1 MSFTSVPRHVP
12 RHMLRLRVALL
23 VVTLAGGLTASW
35 ATAQPTELPGLRGD
49 ALVIRDSN
57 SVPHICSGSD
67 HDTLFM
73 QGYVHAQDRFFQ
85 MDTLRRTFSGT
96 LAEMVGSGALESDVQ
111 LRNLGLRRAA
121 EASLAAYEANGLGD
135 ALEKLQAY
143 ADGINAYLA
152 GNPLP
157 PEYGGLE
164 LSSVLPWSV
173 VDSLVL
179 GKGLAFGLSFDLLEL
194 DLTVMA
200 GAYAQAGA
208 IGGFDGMALLFED
221 VMRHAPFDPTISI
234 DSSAST
240 TGSQRSGQGHE
251 IAAPTAR
258 TLELAKRTRAELAR
272 VPLMKQALERRAGD
286 TGSNWWLVAGDRSAS
301 GFPMLANDPHL
312 ALNTPSTFYE
322 AHLMASSEPR
332 CGLPEGAAS
341 SYRAAASYRGSGPDN
356 GAERDAS
363 ATQVAKAGA
372 PDFDRL
378 DANGVS
384 FPGAPG
390 LVQGCNQTMC
400 WGSTVNPMDVTD
412 VYQEI
417 LVVDPNSGL
426 PTHTLFDGQPEPLI
440 LIPQTFLVN
449 QIGDQQLDNLA
460 DSGIGP
466 LDGGLTLVVP
476 RRNNGPIIS
485 LDTSQQPPV
494 GFSVQYTGWHGTLE
508 FEAFFGWLRAN
519 TVNDFSNALQ
529 FFDVGSQNWA
539 YADVNGNIA
548 YFTSAELPI
557 REDLQTLGFPDG
569 GMPPFLI
576 RDGSHTLRHEWMA
589 IQNPQ
594 PNQSLGFEILPFAE
608 MPQLVNPPQGY
619 IINANNDPVGNT
631 LDNNVLNEVRP
642 GGGAFYL
649 SPGYVSLRV
658 GRIGRLMEELLA
670 NGGTATKEDLEQI
683 QANNQL
689 LDAELVA
696 PYLITAFAN
705 AADPSAPAA
714 LQALAADPGVAEAV
728 TRLMAW
734 DFSSPTGIAEGYD
747 PGDDPSNLPQP
758 SADEIAHSVAATIW
772 SVFRG
777 QVVQQ
782 VIDGTLTQVGLGDF
796 LPDSRSAYNG
806 LANLLM
812 NFDASN
818 GVGASGI
825 PFLQTGLG
833 LTPAQDR
840 DVILLQNLRAAL
852 DLLAG
857 DDFAAAFG
865 NSTNQDNYR
874 WGYLHRIVFD
884 HPLGGPFN
892 IPNAGGFNDVSA
904 ELLGVARSGGYEA
917 VDASSHSSRADGV
930 NDFMFG
936 SGPARRFIGVLD
948 PAGIDAQQ
956 IIPGGQSGVVSSPD
970 YGSQLGRWL
979 TNDYHPLLLTPGDVA
994 ADQQTEQQFTSLC
1007 RPDNTTLCFQ
1017 NRRFATTVN
1026 WSVEP
1031 FGSGPGF
1038 AVGGASDISGNL
1050 AFFDP
1055 ENWEML
1061 VKVLD
1066 GCAINGHFWV
1076 FVSAATDVSW
1086 DLTIEDTESGQVWTS
1101 SHPGGSPSPAITD
1114 TQAFATCP

>member
-1 MSFTSVPRHVP
+1 MPFTSVSR
-12 RHMLRLRVALL
+12 RTL
-23 VVTLAGGLTASW
+23 VRILAMSLIVGLTTSW
-35 ATAQPTELPGLRGD
+35 AVAQTTELSGLSGD

-57 SVPHICSGSD
+57 GIPHICSSND
-67 HDTLFM
+67 RDTLFM
-73 QGYVHAQDRFFQ
+73 LGYVHAQDRFFQ

-96 LAEMVGSGALESDVQ
+96 LAELVGSDALPSDVQ

-121 EASLAAYEANGLGD
+121 EASLVAYQANGLNNS
-135 ALEKLQAY
+135 LELLEAY
-143 ADGINAYLA
+143 TNGINAYLE

-164 LSSVLPWSV
+164 LSTAAPWSV
-173 VDSLVL
+173 VDTLVL

-194 DLTVMA
+194 DLTVLA
-200 GAYAQAGA
+200 GAYSQAGA
-208 IGGFDGMALLFED
+208 IGGFDGLALLFED
-221 VMRHAPFDPTISI
+221 VTRHAPFDPTISI
-234 DSSAST
+234 PSSAS
-240 TGSQRSGQGHE
+240 GSGAERGQQRSL
-251 IAAPTAR
+251 AAPSAR
-258 TLELAKRTRAELAR
+258 TLELAQRTRDTLAG
-272 VPLMKQALERRAGD
+272 VPLLKEALERRAGD
-286 TGSNWWLVAGDRSAS
+286 VGSNWWLVDGDHSAS

-322 AHLMASSEPR
+322 AHLMASSDFR
-332 CGLPEGAAS
+332 CGLPEGN
-341 SYRAAASYRGSGPDN
+341 AAAFRSSGKIRTDN
-356 GAERDAS
+356 GPAIAKTKAAEANAS
-363 ATQVAKAGA
+363 
-372 PDFDRL
+372 RL

-417 LVVDPNSGL
+417 LVFDPNSGL
-426 PTHTLFDGQPEPLI
+426 PTHTIFDGQQEPLI
-440 LIPQTFLVN
+440 LIPQSFSVN
-449 QIGDQQLDNLA
+449 QVGDQQLDNLVDA
-460 DSGIGP
+460 GIGP

-485 LDTSQQPPV
+485 IDTSQQPPI

-508 FEAFFGWLRAN
+508 FEAFFRWLH
-519 TVNDFSNALQ
+519 TSSVDEFSSALQ

-589 IQNPQ
+589 VQNPQ

-608 MPQLVNPPQGY
+608 MPQLVNPSRGY
-619 IINANNDPVGNT
+619 IFNANNDPVGNT

-658 GRIGRLMEELLA
+658 GRIGRLMEELLGD
-670 NGGTATKEDLEQI
+670 GGTATREDLEKI

-696 PYLITAFAN
+696 PFLIAAFAN
-705 AADPSAPAA
+705 ASDAGAPAA
-714 LQALAADPGVAEAV
+714 LQALAADPGVAEAI

-734 DFSSPTGIAEGYD
+734 DFSSPTGIVQGYD

-758 SADEIAHSVAATIW
+758 SADEIANSIAATVW

-796 LPDSRSAYNG
+796 LPDSRSAYKA

-812 NFDASN
+812 TFDTGQ

-825 PFLQTGLG
+825 PFFQTGMG
-833 LTPAQDR
+833 LQPAQDR
-840 DVILLQNLRAAL
+840 DLILLQSLRTAL
-852 DLLAG
+852 DLLAS

-865 NSTNQDNYR
+865 NSTTQDDYR

-892 IPNAGGFNDVSA
+892 IPNAGGFSDVSPS
-904 ELLGVARSGGYEA
+904 LPGVARSGGYEA
-917 VDASSHSSRADGV
+917 VDASSHSARADGV

-936 SGPARRFIGVLD
+936 SGPARRFVGVLD
-948 PAGIDAQQ
+948 PAGISAQQ
-956 IIPGGQSGVVSSPD
+956 IIPGGQSGVISSPD
-970 YGSQLGRWL
+970 YASQLGRWL
-979 TNDYHPLLLTPGDVA
+979 TNDYHPILLTPDAVA
-994 ADQQTEQQFTSLC
+994 ADRQTEQGFTPLC
-1007 RPDNTTLCFQ
+1007 SPDDTTHCFQ
-1017 NRRFATTVN
+1017 TRRFATTVD
-1026 WSVEP
+1026 WSLEP

-1038 AVGGASDISGNL
+1038 TVPGASNLSGNFY
-1050 AFFDP
+1050 FFGR

-1066 GCAINGHFWV
+1066 GCAINGHYWV
-1076 FVSAATDVSW
+1076 YVSAATDVSW
-1086 DLTIEDTESGQVWTS
+1086 DLSIEDTESGEVWTR

-1114 TQAFATCP
+1114 TQAFTTCP